1 MYLADAIMYLQDT
14 GGIQIMKVDIKRLFN
29 ELVAGGTEPV
39 LAKAVIESMVHTAN
53 EYHMV
58 QEMFKGYIEE

>member
-1 MYLADAIMYLQDT
+1 MKKFEVGNRYYESSLTYEIT
-14 GGIQIMKVDIKRLFN
+14 GR
-29 ELVAGGTEPV
+29 T
-39 LAKAVIESMVHTAN
+39 AKTVIESMVHTAN

>member
-1 MYLADAIMYLQDT
+1 
-14 GGIQIMKVDIKRLFN
+14 MKVDIKRLFD
-29 ELVAGGTEPV
+29 ELVADGTE
-39 LAKAVIESMVHTAN
+39 LIMAKAVIESMVHTAN

>member
-1 MYLADAIMYLQDT
+1 
-14 GGIQIMKVDIKRLFN
+14 MKVDIKRLFN

-58 QEMFKGYIEE
+58 QEMFIGYIEE

>member
-1 MYLADAIMYLQDT
+1 
-14 GGIQIMKVDIKRLFN
+14 MKVDIKRLFD
-29 ELVAGGTEPV
+29 ELVADGTEPIM
-39 LAKAVIESMVHTAN
+39 AKVVIESMVHTAN